1 MFCEGFVGKTHGP
14 RRGICAFA
22 TAAMVRSGQRLRW
35 GGCCTWAH
43 MMSHLV
49 IGKMVVPGTHYNT
62 HCFSGVYIQGFF
74 KLRLPFQ
81 KVPIIFPEWSWFE
94 YTRQALKLDKKN
106 PKAVGFRFGSRFGC
120 VCWGSSKME
129 GFSFFF
135 YVWENKQKFP
145 TTVRWRFIWSEISV
159 SWFFLQIWFNL
170 SIYGP
175 MVDCLQPVQAL
186 YRRALARKEPGAPD
200 LGS

>member
-129 GFSFFF
+129 GFSFFLCMG
-135 YVWENKQKFP
+135 KQTKIPHNSKMKIHLKWNF
-145 TTVRWRFIWSEISV
+145 SV
-159 SWFFLQIWFNL
+159 LIFSTDMI
-170 SIYGP
+170 
-175 MVDCLQPVQAL
+175 
-186 YRRALARKEPGAPD
+186 
-200 LGS
+200 